1 MPGEGWRCK
10 ESPGSGICRDL
21 LMSLFIGQHTAQGKP
36 KEKLTTNK
44 ECECWEAA
52 GTSLCHSSFQQ
63 DEEKGSLRGHEEF
76 PRQILTGL
84 GSDSS
89 ADLLNTS
96 FKGGS
101 EKALQSGPASL
112 RVLQG
117 NAQIWSS
124 SP

>member
-1 MPGEGWRCK
+1 MF
-10 ESPGSGICRDL
+10 
-21 LMSLFIGQHTAQGKP
+21 LFTGQDMALGKP

-44 ECECWEAA
+44 ECEFWEA
-52 GTSLCHSSFQQ
+52 GTSLGHSSFQQ
-63 DEEKGSLRGHEEF
+63 EEEKGSSRSHKEF

-84 GSDSS
+84 GSGSS

-101 EKALQSGPASL
+101 NKALQSGPAGL
-112 RVLQG
+112 RVLQR
-117 NAQIWSS
+117 NAPFWSS